1 MCLTKREKRA
11 QTYDLWTHRK
21 HNCKSFCIYLR
32 YSNFSFDSSF
42 SLSSWDKDHMLG
54 RISISHVCSGYNQ
67 YVIGVFLS
75 PGHRSM
81 KIEFVKAFQ
90 FSYFFFFGKLKNELE
105 KFCFQFFGKLH
116 FTRNLDL
123 LENRKINSLN
133 FHFHYFKNKSKNL
146 HFYEKKIEFWKRGCY
161 SRFQFSAKTR

>member
-1 MCLTKREKRA
+1 MNRAFFNLQQKNVFIRRKASKQRLKETKKNCMCLTKREKRA
-11 QTYDLWTHRK
+11 QNYDLWTHRK
-21 HNCKSFCIYLR
+21 HNRKSFCIYLR
-32 YSNFSFDSSF
+32 YSNFSFDSSL

-90 FSYFFFFGKLKNELE
+90 FSYFFFS
-105 KFCFQFFGKLH
+105 
-116 FTRNLDL
+116 
-123 LENRKINSLN
+123 EN
-133 FHFHYFKNKSKNL
+133 
-146 HFYEKKIEFWKRGCY
+146 WKMN
-161 SRFQFSAKTR
+161 